1 MEKTLSEIK
10 PRLFKGTRDFLPE
23 MMIRKQY
30 MIDRLRVIFERY
42 GFEPVETPAME
53 FYEILVGKY
62 GGESEKLIYPLAYK
76 GGKTLA
82 LRYDLTVPLARL
94 VAMHPE
100 LPMPFKRYQIQP
112 VWRADSPQ
120 LRQGR
125 FREFVQCDVDT
136 VGTASVLADA
146 EIIGMIDTCLVEL
159 GVERFVNRINN
170 RKILYAIASHLSLG
184 EEEGT
189 AIIRAMDKRDKVG
202 VEGVQKE
209 LGESGFDDRVTDV
222 VTGIMEIDGSD
233 SERIG
238 RLLDILEGDEAAR
251 EGAKEVEAI
260 LGALAD
266 QGVDEA
272 RYEFDPALA
281 RGLDYYTGPIF
292 EAALPGQP
300 HIGSLCGGGR
310 YDGLIG
316 RYAKRD
322 IPATG
327 TTIGLDRILAAMEQ
341 LNLLPGGRTKV
352 DALVCLFDEASAD
365 VTQGTAALLRKA
377 GLNVDTYF
385 EPAKL
390 KKQFSYADKRGIPV
404 VIVVGPDE
412 TSEGKATVKEMKTG
426 EQQTVPRESLAETV
440 RKLTTRG
447 E

>member
-1 MEKTLSEIK
+1 MGEIR

-30 MIDRLRVIFERY
+30 MIDRLRVVFERY
-42 GFEPVETPAME
+42 GFEPLETPAME
-53 FYEILVGKY
+53 HYDILVGKY

-146 EIIGMIDTCLVEL
+146 EIIGMMDACLVEL

-170 RKILYAIASHLSLG
+170 RKILFAIASHLSLG
-184 EEEGT
+184 EEEGA

-202 VEGVQKE
+202 VEGVEKE
-209 LGESGFDDRVTDV
+209 LSEQGFDKKV
-222 VTGIMEIDGSD
+222 VDTITGIMEISGNSR
-233 SERIG
+233 EKLE

-251 EGAKEVEAI
+251 EGAEEVKTI
-260 LGALAD
+260 LDALA
-266 QGVDEA
+266 GGGIDEA
-272 RYEFDPALA
+272 RYAFDPALA

-292 EAALPGQP
+292 EAVLPDQP

-310 YDGLIG
+310 YDRLIG

-327 TTIGLDRILAAMEQ
+327 TTIGLDRIIAAMEQ
-341 LNLLPGGRTKV
+341 LNLLPDGRTKV
-352 DALVCLFDEASAD
+352 DALVCLFDQASMQ
-365 VTQGTAALLRKA
+365 VTQSTAALLRNA
-377 GLNVDTYF
+377 GLNVDAYF

-390 KKQFSYADKRGIPV
+390 KKQFSYADRRGIPV

-412 TSEGKATVKEMKTG
+412 AAENKATVKDMKTG
-426 EQQTVPRESLAETV
+426 EQQTVPRELLAERV
-440 RKLTTRG
+440 RRLASHRG
-447 E
+447 